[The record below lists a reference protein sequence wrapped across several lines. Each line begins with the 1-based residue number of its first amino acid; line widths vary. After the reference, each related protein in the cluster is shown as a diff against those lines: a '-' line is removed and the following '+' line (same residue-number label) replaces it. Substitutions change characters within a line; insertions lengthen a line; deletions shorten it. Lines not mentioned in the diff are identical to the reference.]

1 MKGFIKLAFANVI
14 YKKNVIKQS
23 QNLAAFNKIASKK
36 NLFIYFNEL

>member
-14 YKKNVIKQS
+14 KKNVIKQS